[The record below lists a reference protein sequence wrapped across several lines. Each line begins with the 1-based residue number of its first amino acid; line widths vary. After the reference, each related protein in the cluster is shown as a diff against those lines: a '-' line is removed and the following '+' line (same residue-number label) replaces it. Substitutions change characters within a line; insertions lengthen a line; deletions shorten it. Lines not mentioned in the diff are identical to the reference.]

1 MSGEIK
7 QNSDNIILNY
17 ALRKEYFVN
26 KNLYFKDLLSQCSN
40 ISHKPFCLLNKVY
53 QSEDFGKKIKEEKII
68 NDYYQNA
75 KKNLENAKTIEILK
89 NGLFIYARKMLLY
102 CVKDEEIEDNYL
114 SDVHNISCIKHED
127 YDKLENNSSNTANSA
142 GDNISKSFKSDS
154 KYDKNAMTGLKNR
167 GFVLES
173 LVNFFFRQFQIM
185 PLPNL
190 LINLDYVKGGKKS
203 ENSINLFYEWDGCY
217 LLEDNENKND
227 VTFETDFAL
236 PFNKEI
242 QYKISHDNKT
252 EKINNNILIKK
263 NSIVFIEVK
272 THFPKEIEENKNNNL
287 ENIIKVMFLKLNYF
301 TSLYSKILKNK
312 VKEIKII
319 LLYDQNHL
327 RDYKKTIEEFI
338 DKYKNNFLSIKDYE
352 IYFDILYIIPY
363 ISKLSLNQMNKKLL
377 EANEKIEILEK
388 EIEKIK
394 ILEKEKEKEIEKIK
408 ILEKEKEKEN
418 EKVKK
423 ELELIKLKLGLVE
436 DKSSPSADKNII
448 EKSSNIPKT
457 EISTPKYDRKKLKI
471 YSNIIIKDEDKNQI
485 NKNISKVNVCETKT
499 PLKEATTI
507 QAKNIPKIIKNNENK
522 KIKPIGKKKVNILN
536 DNDSEKVINAQ
547 KNKEPKKITET
558 EKEETKSNKYEN
570 KKEIIGEA
578 KEHKQEI
585 KEININNKEKNEP
598 EKYEQEK
605 DAQKLNE
612 NKKYDQSKEDA
623 INKNNEKKEDEYSN
637 KKKKEKENK
646 ESKKKSEFAQ
656 KTINDSKENKIDDLQ
671 KGIKKE
677 NNIISIKSD
686 KTHKDEHISIKN
698 EKNEMKININDE
710 NILEKKSDIS
720 SISISKNE
728 NIRIVKDKEKSEI
741 TSNQDIIYERI
752 QLKIK
757 NGEVLLEKEK
767 IYLIIYENCKQELGK
782 DFSLISYKKNHTS
795 GQKSIIKNCFHKS
808 LQKLNKEQRQLF
820 FYNYGF
826 LPCMST
832 CTKLI

>member
-1 MSGEIK
+1 MSGKIK
-7 QNSDNIILNY
+7 QNSIILNY

-26 KNLYFKDLLSQCSN
+26 KNLYFKDLHSQCSN
-40 ISHKPFCLLNKVY
+40 ICHKPFCLLNKVY

-68 NDYYQNA
+68 NDYYENA

-252 EKINNNILIKK
+252 VIINNNILIKK

-448 EKSSNIPKT
+448 EKSSNI
-457 EISTPKYDRKKLKI
+457 
-471 YSNIIIKDEDKNQI
+471 IIKDEDKNQI

-507 QAKNIPKIIKNNENK
+507 QAKNIPKIIKNNDYK
-522 KIKPIGKKKVNILN
+522 KIKPIRKKKVNILN

-570 KKEIIGEA
+570 KKEIMGEA

-698 EKNEMKININDE
+698 SKNEMKININDE

-767 IYLIIYENCKQELGK
+767 IYSIIYENCKKELGK
-782 DFSLISYKKNHTS
+782 DFSLISYKNNHTS
-795 GQKSIIKNCFHKS
+795 GQNSIIKNCFHKS
-808 LQKLNKEQRQLF
+808 LKKLNKEQRQLF

>member
-1 MSGEIK
+1 MSGKIK
-7 QNSDNIILNY
+7 QNSIILNY

-26 KNLYFKDLLSQCSN
+26 KNLYFKDLHSQCSN
-40 ISHKPFCLLNKVY
+40 ICHKSFCLLNKVY

-68 NDYYQNA
+68 NDYYENA

-217 LLEDNENKND
+217 LLGDNENKND

-242 QYKISHDNKT
+242 KYKISHDNKT

-338 DKYKNNFLSIKDYE
+338 DKYKNDFLSIKDYE

-377 EANEKIEILEK
+377 EANEKIEIL
-388 EIEKIK
+388 
-394 ILEKEKEKEIEKIK
+394 EKEIEKIK

-457 EISTPKYDRKKLKI
+457 EISTPEYDRKKLKI
-471 YSNIIIKDEDKNQI
+471 YSDVIIKDEDKNQI

-507 QAKNIPKIIKNNENK
+507 QAKNIPKIIKNNDYK
-522 KIKPIGKKKVNILN
+522 KIKPIRKKKVNILN

-646 ESKKKSEFAQ
+646 ESKKSQNLLKKQLMIQ
-656 KTINDSKENKIDDLQ
+656 KKIRLM
-671 KGIKKE
+671 I
-677 NNIISIKSD
+677 
-686 KTHKDEHISIKN
+686 
-698 EKNEMKININDE
+698 
-710 NILEKKSDIS
+710 
-720 SISISKNE
+720 
-728 NIRIVKDKEKSEI
+728 
-741 TSNQDIIYERI
+741 
-752 QLKIK
+752 
-757 NGEVLLEKEK
+757 
-767 IYLIIYENCKQELGK
+767 
-782 DFSLISYKKNHTS
+782 YKKVLKKKTTLS
-795 GQKSIIKNCFHKS
+795 Q
-808 LQKLNKEQRQLF
+808 
-820 FYNYGF
+820 
-826 LPCMST
+826 
-832 CTKLI
+832 

>member
-26 KNLYFKDLLSQCSN
+26 KNTYFKDLHSQCSN
-40 ISHKPFCLLNKVY
+40 VCHKPFCLLNKVY

-68 NDYYQNA
+68 NDYYENA

-408 ILEKEKEKEN
+408 ISEKEKEKEN

-436 DKSSPSADKNII
+436 DKNSPSADKNII

-471 YSNIIIKDEDKNQI
+471 YSDVIIKDEDKNQI

-507 QAKNIPKIIKNNENK
+507 QAKNIPKIIKNNDYK
-522 KIKPIGKKKVNILN
+522 KIKPIRKKKVNILN

-547 KNKEPKKITET
+547 KNKEPKKITEIEKE

-637 KKKKEKENK
+637 KKKKRKKIRNQK
-646 ESKKKSEFAQ
+646 KSQNLLKKQLMIQKKIRLMIYKKVLKKKTTLSQ
-656 KTINDSKENKIDDLQ
+656 
-671 KGIKKE
+671 
-677 NNIISIKSD
+677 
-686 KTHKDEHISIKN
+686 
-698 EKNEMKININDE
+698 
-710 NILEKKSDIS
+710 
-720 SISISKNE
+720 
-728 NIRIVKDKEKSEI
+728 
-741 TSNQDIIYERI
+741 
-752 QLKIK
+752 
-757 NGEVLLEKEK
+757 
-767 IYLIIYENCKQELGK
+767 
-782 DFSLISYKKNHTS
+782 
-795 GQKSIIKNCFHKS
+795 
-808 LQKLNKEQRQLF
+808 
-820 FYNYGF
+820 
-826 LPCMST
+826 
-832 CTKLI
+832 

>member
-1 MSGEIK
+1 MSGKIK
-7 QNSDNIILNY
+7 QNSIILNY

-26 KNLYFKDLLSQCSN
+26 KNLYFKDLHSQCSN
-40 ISHKPFCLLNKVY
+40 ICHKSFCLLNKVY

-68 NDYYQNA
+68 NDYYENA

-114 SDVHNISCIKHED
+114 SDVNNISCIKHED
-127 YDKLENNSSNTANSA
+127 YDKLENNSSNEANSA

-173 LVNFFFRQFQIM
+173 LANFFFRQFQIM

-263 NSIVFIEVK
+263 NSIIFIEEK

-338 DKYKNNFLSIKDYE
+338 DKYKNDFLSIKDYE

-377 EANEKIEILEK
+377 EANEKIEIL
-388 EIEKIK
+388 
-394 ILEKEKEKEIEKIK
+394 EKEIEKIK

-457 EISTPKYDRKKLKI
+457 EISTPEYDRKKLKI

-485 NKNISKVNVCETKT
+485 NKNISKVNVC
-499 PLKEATTI
+499 
-507 QAKNIPKIIKNNENK
+507 
-522 KIKPIGKKKVNILN
+522 
-536 DNDSEKVINAQ
+536 
-547 KNKEPKKITET
+547 
-558 EKEETKSNKYEN
+558 
-570 KKEIIGEA
+570 
-578 KEHKQEI
+578 
-585 KEININNKEKNEP
+585 
-598 EKYEQEK
+598 
-605 DAQKLNE
+605 
-612 NKKYDQSKEDA
+612 
-623 INKNNEKKEDEYSN
+623 
-637 KKKKEKENK
+637 
-646 ESKKKSEFAQ
+646 
-656 KTINDSKENKIDDLQ
+656 
-671 KGIKKE
+671 
-677 NNIISIKSD
+677 
-686 KTHKDEHISIKN
+686 
-698 EKNEMKININDE
+698 
-710 NILEKKSDIS
+710 
-720 SISISKNE
+720 
-728 NIRIVKDKEKSEI
+728 
-741 TSNQDIIYERI
+741 
-752 QLKIK
+752 
-757 NGEVLLEKEK
+757 
-767 IYLIIYENCKQELGK
+767 
-782 DFSLISYKKNHTS
+782 
-795 GQKSIIKNCFHKS
+795 
-808 LQKLNKEQRQLF
+808 
-820 FYNYGF
+820 
-826 LPCMST
+826 
-832 CTKLI
+832 

>member
-26 KNLYFKDLLSQCSN
+26 KNLYFKDLHSQCSN
-40 ISHKPFCLLNKVY
+40 VCHKPFCLLNKVY

-68 NDYYQNA
+68 NDYYENA

-114 SDVHNISCIKHED
+114 SDVNNISCIKHED

-217 LLEDNENKND
+217 LLGDNENKND

-242 QYKISHDNKT
+242 KYKISHDNKT

-263 NSIVFIEVK
+263 NSIIFIEVK

-408 ILEKEKEKEN
+408 ILEKEKEN

-507 QAKNIPKIIKNNENK
+507 QAKNIPKIIKNNDYK
-522 KIKPIGKKKVNILN
+522 KIKPIRKKKVNILN

-547 KNKEPKKITET
+547 KNKEPKKITEIEKE

-612 NKKYDQSKEDA
+612 NKKYDQSIEDA

-637 KKKKEKENK
+637 KKKKRKKIRTQKKSQNLLK
-646 ESKKKSEFAQ
+646 KQLMIQKKIRLMIYKKVLKKKTTLSQ
-656 KTINDSKENKIDDLQ
+656 
-671 KGIKKE
+671 
-677 NNIISIKSD
+677 
-686 KTHKDEHISIKN
+686 
-698 EKNEMKININDE
+698 
-710 NILEKKSDIS
+710 
-720 SISISKNE
+720 
-728 NIRIVKDKEKSEI
+728 
-741 TSNQDIIYERI
+741 
-752 QLKIK
+752 
-757 NGEVLLEKEK
+757 
-767 IYLIIYENCKQELGK
+767 
-782 DFSLISYKKNHTS
+782 
-795 GQKSIIKNCFHKS
+795 
-808 LQKLNKEQRQLF
+808 
-820 FYNYGF
+820 
-826 LPCMST
+826 
-832 CTKLI
+832 

>member
-17 ALRKEYFVN
+17 SLRKEYFVN
-26 KNLYFKDLLSQCSN
+26 KNLYFKDLHSQCSN
-40 ISHKPFCLLNKVY
+40 ICHKSFCLLNKVY

-68 NDYYQNA
+68 NDYYENV

-263 NSIVFIEVK
+263 NSIIFIEVK

-471 YSNIIIKDEDKNQI
+471 YSDVIIKDEDKNQI

-507 QAKNIPKIIKNNENK
+507 QAKNIPKIIKNNDYK
-522 KIKPIGKKKVNILN
+522 KIKPIRKKKVNILN

-612 NKKYDQSKEDA
+612 NKKYDQSIEDA

-637 KKKKEKENK
+637 KKKKRKKIRNQK
-646 ESKKKSEFAQ
+646 KSQNLLKKQLMIQKKIRLMIYKKVLKKKTTLSQ
-656 KTINDSKENKIDDLQ
+656 
-671 KGIKKE
+671 
-677 NNIISIKSD
+677 
-686 KTHKDEHISIKN
+686 
-698 EKNEMKININDE
+698 
-710 NILEKKSDIS
+710 
-720 SISISKNE
+720 
-728 NIRIVKDKEKSEI
+728 
-741 TSNQDIIYERI
+741 
-752 QLKIK
+752 
-757 NGEVLLEKEK
+757 
-767 IYLIIYENCKQELGK
+767 
-782 DFSLISYKKNHTS
+782 
-795 GQKSIIKNCFHKS
+795 
-808 LQKLNKEQRQLF
+808 
-820 FYNYGF
+820 
-826 LPCMST
+826 
-832 CTKLI
+832 

>member
-26 KNLYFKDLLSQCSN
+26 KNTYFKDLHSQCSN
-40 ISHKPFCLLNKVY
+40 VCHKPFCLLNKVY

-68 NDYYQNA
+68 NDYYENA

-127 YDKLENNSSNTANSA
+127 YDKLENSSSNTANSA

-203 ENSINLFYEWDGCY
+203 ENSINLFYEWNGCY
-217 LLEDNENKND
+217 LLGDNENKND

-388 EIEKIK
+388 EIENIK

-408 ILEKEKEKEN
+408 ISEKEKEKEN

-471 YSNIIIKDEDKNQI
+471 YSDVIIKDEDKNQI

-507 QAKNIPKIIKNNENK
+507 QAKNIPKIIKNNDYK
-522 KIKPIGKKKVNILN
+522 KIKPIRKKKVNILN

-547 KNKEPKKITET
+547 KNKEPKKITEIEKE

-612 NKKYDQSKEDA
+612 NKKYDQSIEDA

-637 KKKKEKENK
+637 KKKKRKKIRNQK
-646 ESKKKSEFAQ
+646 KSQNLLKKQLMIQKKIRLMIYKKVLKKKTTLSQ
-656 KTINDSKENKIDDLQ
+656 
-671 KGIKKE
+671 
-677 NNIISIKSD
+677 
-686 KTHKDEHISIKN
+686 
-698 EKNEMKININDE
+698 
-710 NILEKKSDIS
+710 
-720 SISISKNE
+720 
-728 NIRIVKDKEKSEI
+728 
-741 TSNQDIIYERI
+741 
-752 QLKIK
+752 
-757 NGEVLLEKEK
+757 
-767 IYLIIYENCKQELGK
+767 
-782 DFSLISYKKNHTS
+782 
-795 GQKSIIKNCFHKS
+795 
-808 LQKLNKEQRQLF
+808 
-820 FYNYGF
+820 
-826 LPCMST
+826 
-832 CTKLI
+832 

>member
-40 ISHKPFCLLNKVY
+40 ICHKSFCLLNKVY
-53 QSEDFGKKIKEEKII
+53 QSEDFGKKIKKEKII
-68 NDYYQNA
+68 NDYYENA

-394 ILEKEKEKEIEKIK
+394 ILEKEKEKE
-408 ILEKEKEKEN
+408 N

-471 YSNIIIKDEDKNQI
+471 YSDVIIKDEDKNQI

-507 QAKNIPKIIKNNENK
+507 QAKNIPKIIKNNDYK
-522 KIKPIGKKKVNILN
+522 KIKPIRKKKVNILN

-637 KKKKEKENK
+637 KKKKRKKIRNQK
-646 ESKKKSEFAQ
+646 KSQNLLKKQLMIQKKIRLMIYKKVLKKKTTLSQ
-656 KTINDSKENKIDDLQ
+656 
-671 KGIKKE
+671 
-677 NNIISIKSD
+677 
-686 KTHKDEHISIKN
+686 
-698 EKNEMKININDE
+698 
-710 NILEKKSDIS
+710 
-720 SISISKNE
+720 
-728 NIRIVKDKEKSEI
+728 
-741 TSNQDIIYERI
+741 
-752 QLKIK
+752 
-757 NGEVLLEKEK
+757 
-767 IYLIIYENCKQELGK
+767 
-782 DFSLISYKKNHTS
+782 
-795 GQKSIIKNCFHKS
+795 
-808 LQKLNKEQRQLF
+808 
-820 FYNYGF
+820 
-826 LPCMST
+826 
-832 CTKLI
+832 

>member
-68 NDYYQNA
+68 NDYYENA

-507 QAKNIPKIIKNNENK
+507 QAKNIPKIIKNNDYK
-522 KIKPIGKKKVNILN
+522 KIKPIRKKKVNILN

-637 KKKKEKENK
+637 KKKKRKKIRNQK
-646 ESKKKSEFAQ
+646 KSQNLLKKQLMIQKKIRLMIYKKVLKKKTTLSQ
-656 KTINDSKENKIDDLQ
+656 
-671 KGIKKE
+671 
-677 NNIISIKSD
+677 
-686 KTHKDEHISIKN
+686 
-698 EKNEMKININDE
+698 
-710 NILEKKSDIS
+710 
-720 SISISKNE
+720 
-728 NIRIVKDKEKSEI
+728 
-741 TSNQDIIYERI
+741 
-752 QLKIK
+752 
-757 NGEVLLEKEK
+757 
-767 IYLIIYENCKQELGK
+767 
-782 DFSLISYKKNHTS
+782 
-795 GQKSIIKNCFHKS
+795 
-808 LQKLNKEQRQLF
+808 
-820 FYNYGF
+820 
-826 LPCMST
+826 
-832 CTKLI
+832 

>member
-1 MSGEIK
+1 MSGKIK

-26 KNLYFKDLLSQCSN
+26 KNTYFKDLHSQCSN
-40 ISHKPFCLLNKVY
+40 VCHKPFCLLNKVY

-68 NDYYQNA
+68 NDYYENA

-388 EIEKIK
+388 EIENIK

-408 ILEKEKEKEN
+408 ISEKEKEKEN

-471 YSNIIIKDEDKNQI
+471 YSDVIIKDEDKNQI

-507 QAKNIPKIIKNNENK
+507 QAKNIPKIIKNNDYK
-522 KIKPIGKKKVNILN
+522 KIKPIRKKKVNILN

-637 KKKKEKENK
+637 KKKKRKKIRNQK
-646 ESKKKSEFAQ
+646 KSQNLLKKQLMIQKKIRLMIYKKVLKKKTTLSQ
-656 KTINDSKENKIDDLQ
+656 
-671 KGIKKE
+671 
-677 NNIISIKSD
+677 
-686 KTHKDEHISIKN
+686 
-698 EKNEMKININDE
+698 
-710 NILEKKSDIS
+710 
-720 SISISKNE
+720 
-728 NIRIVKDKEKSEI
+728 
-741 TSNQDIIYERI
+741 
-752 QLKIK
+752 
-757 NGEVLLEKEK
+757 
-767 IYLIIYENCKQELGK
+767 
-782 DFSLISYKKNHTS
+782 
-795 GQKSIIKNCFHKS
+795 
-808 LQKLNKEQRQLF
+808 
-820 FYNYGF
+820 
-826 LPCMST
+826 
-832 CTKLI
+832 

>member
-26 KNLYFKDLLSQCSN
+26 KNIYFKDLHSQCSN
-40 ISHKPFCLLNKVY
+40 VCHKPFCLLNKVY

-68 NDYYQNA
+68 NDYYENA

-127 YDKLENNSSNTANSA
+127 SDKLENNSSNTANSA

-394 ILEKEKEKEIEKIK
+394 ILEKEKEKE
-408 ILEKEKEKEN
+408 N

-457 EISTPKYDRKKLKI
+457 EISTPEYDRKKLKI

-507 QAKNIPKIIKNNENK
+507 QAKNIPKIIKNNDYK
-522 KIKPIGKKKVNILN
+522 KIKPIRKKKVNILN

-623 INKNNEKKEDEYSN
+623 INKNKEKKEDEYSN
-637 KKKKEKENK
+637 KKKKKRKKIRNQK
-646 ESKKKSEFAQ
+646 KSQNLLKKQLMIQKKIRLMIYKKVLKKKTTLSQ
-656 KTINDSKENKIDDLQ
+656 
-671 KGIKKE
+671 
-677 NNIISIKSD
+677 
-686 KTHKDEHISIKN
+686 
-698 EKNEMKININDE
+698 
-710 NILEKKSDIS
+710 
-720 SISISKNE
+720 
-728 NIRIVKDKEKSEI
+728 
-741 TSNQDIIYERI
+741 
-752 QLKIK
+752 
-757 NGEVLLEKEK
+757 
-767 IYLIIYENCKQELGK
+767 
-782 DFSLISYKKNHTS
+782 
-795 GQKSIIKNCFHKS
+795 
-808 LQKLNKEQRQLF
+808 
-820 FYNYGF
+820 
-826 LPCMST
+826 
-832 CTKLI
+832 